1 MAREILMRALKL
13 MLAALA
19 ATALICG
26 SAAAQ
31 TAPVKIRVAWVA
43 PLSNWGSIWME
54 KKELAKHLGKSYT
67 LEFLRFAGTPPMV
80 TAIANNEIEIADLA
94 YSTLPIAIQNANIDD
109 LRIISDEFQD
119 GVPGYYTNEFYVLK
133 DGPIQKVSD
142 LKGKV
147 VATNAAGSAIDV
159 ASRAMLK
166 KAGLEDKRDYTVI
179 EAPFP
184 TMRAMLT
191 EKKADLIPAVLP
203 FSLDPALRQVSR
215 SLFSSRD
222 AIGVSQFVMWTAR
235 KPFLDKNRAAMVDF
249 MEDTLRIVRWF
260 IDPVNHKEVT
270 EIAAKVTKQPAE
282 RFGWLFTKQDYFR
295 DPNML
300 PDLDALQ
307 ANVKLAKEL
316 GVIRADMDVKKYADL
331 SIIREAAARL
341 K

>member
-1 MAREILMRALKL
+1 MRFTKT

-19 ATALICG
+19 AMTILG
-26 SAAAQ
+26 SGAAQ
-31 TAPVKIRVAWVA
+31 SADPVKIRVAWVA
-43 PLSNWGSIWME
+43 PLSNWGSIWLE
-54 KKELAKHLGKSYT
+54 KKDLARHLGKSYT
-67 LEFLRFAGTPPMV
+67 LDFVRFAGTPPMV
-80 TAIANNEIEIADLA
+80 TALATNEIEVANLA
-94 YSTLPIAIQNANIDD
+94 YSTLPIAIQNANLDD

-119 GVPGYYTNEFYVLK
+119 GVAGYYTNEFYVLK

-147 VATNAAGSAIDV
+147 IATNAAGSAIDI

-184 TMRAMLT
+184 TMRAMLA

-203 FSLDPALRQVSR
+203 FSLDPALKQVSR
-215 SLFSSRD
+215 PLFSSRD
-222 AIGVSQFVMWTAR
+222 AIGASQFIMWTAR

-260 IDPVNHKEVT
+260 IDEKNQSAAR
-270 EIAAKVTKQPAE
+270 EIAAKVTRQPAE
-282 RFGWLFTKQDYFR
+282 RFTWLFTKQDYFR

-300 PDLDALQ
+300 PNLDALQ
-307 ANVKLAKEL
+307 ANVKMTKDL
-316 GVIRADMDVKKYADL
+316 GFIRADMDVKKYADL
-331 SIIREAAARL
+331 SIIEEAVKRL